1 MSIRLVVP
9 SFLRKVQWK
18 SFAAGAVLAVFS
30 LGCVQTAGAFDFAA
44 AANSVANLVK
54 IKKNLDGDVKS
65 LSGDAKTLYG
75 DKDNLLQIKDQ
86 LIKLSTETQA
96 QIESINKLVGT
107 VEGHVKTTQGDI
119 AKTSQHVN
127 EIDDVRKALQGG

>member
-1 MSIRLVVP
+1 MSIRRSISSLF
-9 SFLRKVQWK
+9 SGIQWK
-18 SFAAGAVLAVFS
+18 SFIAGGVITTLS

-44 AANSVANLVK
+44 AANSVANLMK

-65 LSGDAKTLYG
+65 LTGDAKTLYG
-75 DKDNLLQIKDQ
+75 DKDNLLAIKDQ
-86 LIKLSTETQA
+86 LLKLSTETQA

-119 AKTSQHVN
+119 AKTSEHVN
-127 EIDDVRKALQGG
+127 EIDDVRKALER